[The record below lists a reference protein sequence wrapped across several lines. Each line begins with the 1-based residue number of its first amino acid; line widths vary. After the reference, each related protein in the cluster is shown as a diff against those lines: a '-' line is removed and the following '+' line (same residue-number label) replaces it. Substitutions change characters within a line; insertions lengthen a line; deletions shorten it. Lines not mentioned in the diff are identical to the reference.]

1 MRMSERNAESAGPR
15 RYGPTLL
22 QSGCI
27 IVACIAL
34 LYALTTTLPN

>member
-1 MRMSERNAESAGPR
+1 MSERNVDIAAPR
-15 RYGPTLL
+15 RYGPSLL

-27 IVACIAL
+27 FVTCIAL